1 VINILS
7 LSSSASRRY
16 VSYQILATVKLSILR
31 TPPALRTRF
40 APSPTGRLHLGH
52 AASAFAVWDA
62 ARAEGG
68 EVLLRI
74 EDIDQT
80 RCRPEHEA
88 AILED
93 LAWLGLNWAG
103 DVRRQ
108 SDHFADYTI
117 ILNDLRARGLVYRCF
132 LTRREIAARLPAGA
146 DPDEGGLVSHPLS
159 ASEEADRLAHNAPFA
174 WRLSL
179 DAGRKALGPAYSAL
193 AYTEWTP
200 AGARD
205 IPARPDRFGDV
216 VLARK
221 DTPTSYHLA
230 CCHDDALQ
238 GTTHIMRGED
248 LREVTAIHAL
258 LQVLM
263 GWPRPLYRFHP
274 LILGPDG
281 KKLSKRFGDKSLGDY
296 RKEGMTPD
304 DIRAMTRAA

>member
-1 VINILS
+1 M
-7 LSSSASRRY
+7 
-16 VSYQILATVKLSILR
+16 T
-31 TPPALRTRF
+31 ALRTRF

-74 EDIDQT
+74 EDIDT
-80 RCRPEHEA
+80 GRCRPDHEA

-93 LAWLGLNWAG
+93 LTWLGLDWTG
-103 DVRRQ
+103 EVRRQ
-108 SDHFADYTI
+108 SGHFDEYTTV
-117 ILNDLRARGLVYRCF
+117 LNQLRARGLVYRCF

-159 ASEEADRLAHNAPFA
+159 PDDEADRLARNAPYA

-179 DAGRKALGPAYSAL
+179 DAAKRALGSRFGDL
-193 AYTEWTP
+193 AYAEWTP
-200 AGARD
+200 D
-205 IPARPDRFGDV
+205 SVKPIPARPERFGDV

-238 GTTHIMRGED
+238 AVTHIIRGED
-248 LREVTAIHAL
+248 LRAVTSIHVL
-258 LQVLM
+258 LQALM
-263 GWPRPLYRFHP
+263 GWPSPLYRFHP

-281 KKLSKRFGDKSLGDY
+281 KKLSKRFGDKSLADY

>member
-1 VINILS
+1 
-7 LSSSASRRY
+7 
-16 VSYQILATVKLSILR
+16 
-31 TPPALRTRF
+31 LRTRF

-80 RCRPEHEA
+80 RCRPDYEG

-93 LAWLGLNWAG
+93 LDWLGFGWTG
-103 DVRRQ
+103 PVRRQ
-108 SDHFADYTI
+108 SDHFAEYAEV
-117 ILNDLRARGLVYRCF
+117 LNLLRARGLVYRCF

-146 DPDEGGLVSHPLS
+146 DPEEGGLVSRPLP
-159 ASEEADRLAHNAPFA
+159 AAEEVERLAHNAPFA

-179 DAGRKALGPAYSAL
+179 DAARTALGPAYNAL
-193 AYTEWTP
+193 AYTEWTV
-200 AGARD
+200 AGARTV
-205 IPARPDRFGDV
+205 PARPDRFGDV

-238 GTTHIMRGED
+238 SITHIIRGED

-258 LQVLM
+258 LQALM

-274 LILGPDG
+274 LILGADG

-296 RKEGMTPD
+296 RKQGMTPD

>member
-1 VINILS
+1 M
-7 LSSSASRRY
+7 
-16 VSYQILATVKLSILR
+16 
-31 TPPALRTRF
+31 RTRF

-80 RCRPEHEA
+80 RCRPEYET

-93 LAWLGLNWAG
+93 LAWLGLGWTGA
-103 DVRRQ
+103 VRRQ
-108 SDHFADYTI
+108 SAHFADYSA
-117 ILNDLRARGLVYRCF
+117 ILNDLRARELVYRCF

-146 DPDEGGLVSHPLS
+146 DPDEGGLVSRPLP
-159 ASEEADRLAHNAPFA
+159 AGEEADRLAHNAPFA

-179 DAGRKALGPAYSAL
+179 DAARRVLGPAYAGL
-193 AYTEWTP
+193 AYTEWTE
-200 AGARD
+200 AGTREVA
-205 IPARPDRFGDV
+205 ARPDRFGDV
-216 VLARK
+216 ILARK
-221 DTPTSYHLA
+221 DTPASYHLA

-238 GTTHIMRGED
+238 GVTHIIRGED

-258 LQVLM
+258 LQALM
-263 GWPRPLYRFHP
+263 DWPRPLYRFHP

-296 RKEGMTPD
+296 RREGMTPD

>member
-1 VINILS
+1 M
-7 LSSSASRRY
+7 
-16 VSYQILATVKLSILR
+16 T
-31 TPPALRTRF
+31 ALRTRF

-68 EVLLRI
+68 DVLLRI

-80 RCRPEHEA
+80 RCRPEFETFL
-88 AILED
+88 LED
-93 LAWLGLNWAG
+93 LAWLGLEWSG
-103 DVRRQ
+103 EVRRQ
-108 SDHFADYTI
+108 SGHFADYNTV
-117 ILNDLRARGLVYRCF
+117 LHQLRARGLVYRCF

-146 DPDEGGLVSHPLS
+146 DPEKGGLVSHPLS
-159 ASEEADRLAHNAPFA
+159 PAEEAERLAHGAPYA

-179 DAGRKALGPAYSAL
+179 AAAARELGARFGAL

-200 AGARD
+200 GGLRPV
-205 IPARPDRFGDV
+205 PAHPERFGDV

-238 GTTHIMRGED
+238 AISHVIRGED
-248 LREVTAIHAL
+248 LRAVTGVHVL
-258 LQVLM
+258 LQALM
-263 GWPRPLYRFHP
+263 GWPSPLYRFHP

-281 KKLSKRFGDKSLGDY
+281 KKLSKRFGDKSLADY

>member
-1 VINILS
+1 M
-7 LSSSASRRY
+7 
-16 VSYQILATVKLSILR
+16 
-31 TPPALRTRF
+31 RTRF

-80 RCRPEHEA
+80 RCRPDYEG

-93 LAWLGLNWAG
+93 LDWLGFGWTG
-103 DVRRQ
+103 PVRRQ
-108 SDHFADYTI
+108 SDHFAEYAEV
-117 ILNDLRARGLVYRCF
+117 LNLLRARGLVYRCF

-146 DPDEGGLVSHPLS
+146 DPEEGGLVSRPLP
-159 ASEEADRLAHNAPFA
+159 AAEEVERLAHNAPFA

-179 DAGRKALGPAYSAL
+179 DAARRALGPAYNAL
-193 AYTEWTP
+193 AYAEWTA
-200 AGARD
+200 AGARTV
-205 IPARPDRFGDV
+205 PARPDRFGDV

-238 GTTHIMRGED
+238 SITHIIRGED

-258 LQVLM
+258 LQALM

-274 LILGPDG
+274 LILGADG

-296 RKEGMTPD
+296 RKQGMTPD